1 MKKTILTLGLLVG
14 IFACQKEAITPTS
27 VPSVPV
33 TVEPKPV
40 VNTSGNTSGNTTP
53 VKPICETEKT
63 GTLSVKNYTSNPY
76 FIYAND
82 VYLFSV
88 YPNKTEEFS
97 SMPIGNFEIKAI
109 NMNDYS
115 DVRIKVSDFTQCS
128 TVNLFL

>member
-14 IFACQKEAITPTS
+14 IFACQKEAITPNS
-27 VPSVPV
+27 QVPSVPV

-40 VNTSGNTSGNTTP
+40 VTKPIVNTTP